1 MLPYMTMGLR
11 VVGKD
16 SGMEVTMVRERMAT
30 NEGRTVRVVEPQ
42 YIIIVNDDDREIKHL
57 IASGA

>member
-1 MLPYMTMGLR
+1 
-11 VVGKD
+11 
-16 SGMEVTMVRERMAT
+16 MVLERMAT

-42 YIIIVNDDDREIKHL
+42 YIIIVNDDDRKIKHL